1 MTEQLPLCHDDI
13 YDALAT
19 LVAALGGAQ
28 EVGVH
33 LRPEWEG
40 KPDQAGRWVKDCI
53 NRNRADK
60 FDFDQIFW
68 LLREGRKI
76 GCHVATYHIKALLTM
91 LGVAALPAPVAR
103 EIVRPDLVS
112 ELLRAGSVPASL
124 ATTRSMPVAA
134 GATVT
139 FRRAIPKPVDLSALM
154 EGREPDDPPCD
165 FEDVVVPME
174 RYRKLGRVRT

>member
-1 MTEQLPLCHDDI
+1 MTEQFRLWHDDI

-76 GCHVATYHIKALLTM
+76 GCHVATYHICREAGYGDPLPVEPEDEL
-91 LGVAALPAPVAR
+91 AALQREFLEAAR
-103 EIVRPDLVS
+103 GQDQRMDRIEK
-112 ELLRAGSVPASL
+112 LL
-124 ATTRSMPVAA
+124 
-134 GATVT
+134 
-139 FRRAIPKPVDLSALM
+139 
-154 EGREPDDPPCD
+154 
-165 FEDVVVPME
+165 E
-174 RYRKLGRVRT
+174 RMGK